1 TASSKFISPN
11 YNVQNK
17 QFNNVGDALTML
29 NKVVTKNSTD
39 ITELKK
45 LSLMMVCYYRRYL
58 AQIY

>member
-1 TASSKFISPN
+1 M
-11 YNVQNK
+11 
-17 QFNNVGDALTML
+17 GDALTML